1 MTPLFALSLPQ
12 ALLRGDGLSQLID
25 LVAVL
30 LLALGIKGLS
40 KVRSARA
47 ANGLAALAM
56 GLAVVGLLLQIRPDP
71 QAWLWIA
78 IGTALGGLAGLVT
91 AQRVPMTAMPET
103 VALFNGC
110 GGMASL
116 LVAIGVALFDGQASD
131 TVALVSIAISV
142 FVGAITFT
150 GSIVAMAKL
159 QGWLDTPGWTQSQ
172 VRHVVNIALAITC
185 LVGSVLLLADPSG
198 MPLWL
203 LVVSAS
209 LLGVG
214 VTLPIGGADMP
225 VVISLLNSY
234 SGVAAA
240 AAGFVVGSQLLIVAG
255 AMVGAAGLI
264 LTQVMCTA
272 MNRSLVSV
280 LFGGALGATG
290 GGGESAGGAA
300 DYSRITSCSPEECAM
315 ALEGAERVVFVPGY
329 GLAVAQAQHALREL
343 AKLLEAHGVEVTY
356 AIHPVAGRMPGHMN
370 VLLAEADVPYE
381 QLVEMEAINPEFPRT
396 DVVIVLGANDVV
408 NPQAKTD
415 PTSPLYGMPVL
426 EVDQARQVFV
436 VKRSLGAGYA
446 GIANALFELPQTAMV
461 FGDAKAVLN
470 GLLSELREMGVGKA
484 APAKAGAAA
493 RQPVAA

>member
-1 MTPLFALSLPQ
+1 MNISVILNSV
-12 ALLRGDGLSQLID
+12 ID
-25 LVAVL
+25 LLSVF

-40 KVRSARA
+40 KVRSARD
-47 ANGLAALAM
+47 ANRLAAIAM
-56 GLAVVGLLLQIRPDP
+56 LLAVVGILVNSLGNGGISFNS
-71 QAWLWIA
+71 WLWILF
-78 IGTALGGLAGLVT
+78 GSLLGGSLGLIT

-110 GGMASL
+110 GGMSSL
-116 LVAIGVALFDGQASD
+116 LVAIGVAIFKDPLANENINTG
-131 TVALVSIAISV
+131 LVELISIVVSV

-159 QGWLDTPGWTQSQ
+159 QGWLSTPNWTQSKI
-172 VRHVVNIALAITC
+172 RHAVNIFF
-185 LVGSVLLLADPSG
+185 SVLSLIAISQFLLG
-198 MPLWL
+198 GNNGLWL
-203 LVVSAS
+203 LVIGSG

-264 LTQVMCTA
+264 LTQVMCKG

-280 LFGGALGATG
+280 LFGGALGGIKSSSNTSSS
-290 GGGESAGGAA
+290 E
-300 DYSRITSCSPEECAM
+300 YTNITSCSVEECALT
-315 ALEGAERVVFVPGY
+315 LEAAERVVIVPGY
-329 GLAVAQAQHALREL
+329 GLAVAQAQHTLREVTR
-343 AKLLEAHGVEVTY
+343 LLETSGINVSY

-381 QLVEMEAINPEFPRT
+381 QLKEMEIINPDFPAT
-396 DVVIVLGANDVV
+396 DVVLILGANDVV

-415 PTSPLYGMPVL
+415 KTSPLYGMPVL
-426 EVDQARQVFV
+426 DVQEARTVFV
-436 VKRSLGAGYA
+436 VKRGMSAGYS
-446 GIANALFELPQTAMV
+446 GIKNDLFDLANTSML
-461 FGDAKAVLN
+461 FGDAKKVL
-470 GLLSELREMGVGKA
+470 GDLLVELKELGIGGK
-484 APAKAGAAA
+484 G
-493 RQPVAA
+493 

>member
-1 MTPLFALSLPQ
+1 MTLTTVLAY
-12 ALLRGDGLSQLID
+12 AID

-30 LLALGIKGLS
+30 LLALGLKGLS
-40 KVRSARA
+40 KVRSARS

-56 GLAVVGLLLQIRPDP
+56 GLAVVGLLIQELPGP
-71 QAWLWIA
+71 EAWLWIA
-78 IGTALGGLAGLVT
+78 LGTAIGGLAGLLT
-91 AQRVPMTAMPET
+91 AQRVPMTAMPEV

-116 LVAIGVALFDGQASD
+116 LVAVAVALFQSGSADM
-131 TVALVSIAISV
+131 VEKVSIVVSV

-150 GSIVAMAKL
+150 GSIAAMGKL
-159 QGWLDTPGWTQSQ
+159 QGWLGTPGWTQSQ
-172 VRHVVNIALAITC
+172 VRHGVNIALAVAA
-185 LVGSVLLLADPSG
+185 LVGAFTLPADPAGS
-198 MPLWL
+198 PLWL
-203 LVVSAS
+203 LVVASS
-209 LLGVG
+209 LLGIG

-264 LTQVMCTA
+264 LTQVMCKA

-280 LFGGALGATG
+280 LFGGALGGAAQVG
-290 GGGESAGGAA
+290 GGGEEAG
-300 DYSRITSCSPEECAM
+300 YTRITSCSAEECAM
-315 ALEGAERVVFVPGY
+315 ALETAERVVFVPGY
-329 GLAVAQAQHALREL
+329 GLAVAQAQHTLREL
-343 AKLLEAHGVEVTY
+343 SKLLEANGTEVSY

-381 QLVEMEAINPEFPRT
+381 QLLEMDTINPEFPRT

-408 NPQAKTD
+408 NPDAKSD
-415 PTSPLYGMPVL
+415 PNSPLYGMPVL

-446 GIANALFELPQTAMV
+446 GIKNALFELPQTAMV

-470 GLLSELREMGVGKA
+470 GLVSELREMGVGK
-484 APAKAGAAA
+484 KAG
-493 RQPVAA
+493 